1 MRCFTTGSIASL
13 LAALLVVHTS
23 AQVMV
28 DRTLAIVGG
37 RTITLSDARG
47 ALALGLVEGRQPSA
61 DVVEAAVLQRLV
73 DRELMLREA
82 ERYRPPEPAADR
94 IESGVAAARARAGGG
109 EAAAA
114 VLREHGFSEERLLA
128 WVRDDLRIAAYLQ
141 QRFAADERRAD
152 LIADWLADLRRRA
165 AVTIIQ

>member
-1 MRCFTTGSIASL
+1 MRRVVSAVTVAML
-13 LAALLVVHTS
+13 LGVQAS

-47 ALALGLVEGRQPSA
+47 ALALGLVEGRPASTE
-61 DVVEAAVLQRLV
+61 VVEAAVLQRLV

-82 ERYRPPEPAADR
+82 ERYRPPEPAPDR
-94 IESGVAAARARAGGG
+94 IDAAVAAARTRAGGD
-109 EAAAA
+109 EALHA
-114 VLREHGFSEERLLA
+114 VLREHGFSEERLRA

-141 QRFAADERRAD
+141 QRFAADERRSD
-152 LIADWLADLRRRA
+152 LTADWLADLRRRA
-165 AVTIIQ
+165 AITIIQ

>member
-1 MRCFTTGSIASL
+1 MGRATLTAMLTT
-13 LAALLVVHTS
+13 LLVVHAS
-23 AQVMV
+23 AQMMV

-47 ALALGLVEGRQPSA
+47 ALALGLVEGRPASSE
-61 DVVEAAVLQRLV
+61 VVEAAVLQRLV

-94 IESGVAAARARAGGG
+94 IDAGVAAARARAGGD
-109 EAAAA
+109 EALHA
-114 VLREHGFSEERLLA
+114 VLREHGFSVERLRA

-152 LIADWLADLRRRA
+152 LTADWLADLRRRA
-165 AVTIIQ
+165 AITIIQ